1 MQGETGTSKMSS
13 RNITQKNKE
22 VDTGLFGNFGLQI
35 VKDGHKSVLKHLIV
49 KGYHLSKYSKTEPIS
64 KILWIWAKLNYARR
78 GFHMNIM
85 NMIMFLSTCNN
96 VLC

>member
-35 VKDGHKSVLKHLIV
+35 VKDGHKTVLRQLMIV
-49 KGYHLSKYSKTEPIS
+49 KECHL
-64 KILWIWAKLNYARR
+64 N
-78 GFHMNIM
+78 
-85 NMIMFLSTCNN
+85 
-96 VLC
+96 

>member
-49 KGYHLSKYSKTEPIS
+49 TTNPQNFVVLGQLELYIS
-64 KILWIWAKLNYARR
+64 YQEWFPSLI
-78 GFHMNIM
+78 
-85 NMIMFLSTCNN
+85 
-96 VLC
+96 